1 MPNTETKPAKPAN
14 QPPNQTPDTAK
25 TSDIPARARA
35 KRKFDA
41 AVIESVAIL
50 VSRALSETEAIR
62 QLGYEPRQW
71 FTFKSRGKNDERFCA
86 LLEKFRGARI
96 EKLIARIEK
105 SANGQ
110 DVKFPDFRAALA
122 LLKIID
128 QRRFGDSPLVEVNVR
143 QPLLSDADMQRIL
156 GRMYKENPEF
166 ETDGLFNDVRLG
178 YRKRESLEWKQTP
191 GQPPKR
197 TKIRPEVKELLLAK
211 LNAKPAIDIPASE
224 PKQIENAK
232 P

>member
-1 MPNTETKPAKPAN
+1 MNDEQKKTPA
-14 QPPNQTPDTAK
+14 TAK
-25 TSDIPARARA
+25 SSDIPARARA

-50 VSRALSETEAIR
+50 VSRALSETEAVR

-105 SANGQ
+105 SADGQ

-128 QRRFGDSPLVEVNVR
+128 QRRFGDSPLVAVTM
-143 QPLLSDADMQRIL
+143 PLARLSDADYARIEK
-156 GRMYKENPEF
+156 R
-166 ETDGLFNDVRLG
+166 LFG
-178 YRKRESLEWKQTP
+178 KT
-191 GQPPKR
+191 
-197 TKIRPEVKELLLAK
+197 
-211 LNAKPAIDIPASE
+211 AKPVVEIQGAE
-224 PKQIENAK
+224 VKQIENALPETSTPDAK
-232 P
+232 PELNP